1 MFPNFGTTF
10 YRLFAHKKGSGLMAN
25 IQERRDKSGKLISY
39 SIRVYRGRGADGKQL
54 KPWTATFEVSPTWTE
69 KSARKKAEA
78 FAATFEKE
86 CREGITSDSRQKFA
100 AYCDYVIELKAS
112 RGVKHST
119 IVRYKELTT
128 RIYPAIGHLKLKD
141 LRADHL
147 NILYT
152 QLAQPERCSSRATAK
167 VDLAAILKEKSLTRS
182 ELSKSAGLPLRAVY
196 AAVKG
201 EQVSRDAAEAIS
213 AALGVNSFKVEES
226 ARTLSTKTILEHQRL
241 ISTVLEQAVKE
252 RLIPF
257 NVASRATLPKVE
269 HKEVNYFQP
278 EQIAAIRDALEAEPI
293 KWRMLTHMLLITG
306 ARRGEILGLK
316 WDKVDFTNN
325 QVYICNSILYS
336 PDIGIYESTPKTER
350 SKRYITL
357 PAETMQFLRQYR
369 AWQNTERLRLGEYY
383 QNQGFVFSQD
393 TGGPMHPD
401 SVTDWLNKFSKRHG
415 LPHIN
420 PHAFRHTMA
429 SMLYFNGVDSV
440 SISKR
445 LGHAQVS
452 TTANIYAHVM
462 EEADKKNAD
471 ILADVFLKKA

>member
-1 MFPNFGTTF
+1 
-10 YRLFAHKKGSGLMAN
+10 MAN

-39 SIRVYRGRGADGKQL
+39 SIRVHRGRGLDGKQL

-86 CREGITSDSRQKFA
+86 CKEGVTSDSRQKFA
-100 AYCDYVIELKAS
+100 AYCDYVIGLKEQ
-112 RGVKHST
+112 RGTKHST
-119 IVRYKELTT
+119 IMLYKHLTE
-128 RIYPAIGHLKLKD
+128 RIYPAIGHIKLRE

-147 NILYT
+147 NDLYS
-152 QLAQPERCSSRATAK
+152 A
-167 VDLAAILKEKSLTRS
+167 
-182 ELSKSAGLPLRAVY
+182 LSKDGLNKRNGG
-196 AAVKG
+196 K
-201 EQVSRDAAEAIS
+201 
-213 AALGVNSFKVEES
+213 
-226 ARTLSTKTILEHQRL
+226 LSTKTILEHHRL

-252 RLIPF
+252 GLIPF
-257 NVASRATLPKVE
+257 NVASRATLPKAE

-278 EQIAAIRDALEAEPI
+278 EQVAAIRDALEREPM
-293 KWRMLTHMLLITG
+293 KWKTLVHLLLITG
-306 ARRGEILGLK
+306 ARRGEVLGLK
-316 WDKVDFTNN
+316 WDKVDFEGNRI
-325 QVYICNSILYS
+325 YICNSILYA

-350 SKRYITL
+350 SRRYVAL
-357 PAETMQFLRQYR
+357 PPETMQLLRQYR
-369 AWQNTERLRLGEYY
+369 AWQAGERLRLGEYY
-383 QNQGFVFSQD
+383 QNQDFLFTQD
-393 TGGPMHPD
+393 NGKPMHPD
-401 SVTDWLNKFSKRHG
+401 SVTEWLKRFSKRHD

-462 EEADKKNAD
+462 EEADQRNAD
-471 ILADVFLKKA
+471 ILSDIFLKKA